1 MSDDITHVK
10 EETLDID
17 EKDFKELGNYLEL
30 KNLTEPLRPIK
41 YLNEFRIALTN
52 PLKIQK
58 KILKEILK
66 KNKDTIYGKEH
77 NFKEI
82 KTIQQYQE
90 NVPIITYENII
101 PYIQRIKDGE
111 ENILTKDKIIFL
123 ATTSGTTSSVKLIP
137 VTKDRIKNFKRE
149 FYLWSMYVLKDHTN
163 VLKGKTLYFA
173 GPYIEGRTKSG
184 LICGSISGYLVAKS
198 PWYIKSKV
206 VVPPKIYNIFDFDKK
221 IRAISICALKSN
233 ITQFAFASPIEAI
246 LFIDFITEHKDELLN
261 ELELNGNI
269 ERSKELKALPEFKPI
284 NIWPNLCLIGCI
296 KSKFNLH
303 YLDTLKDKIGKTD
316 IEIRDP
322 GIYASEGRLSLG
334 LEKDGISGII
344 PAHVTFFEFIE
355 KREDGYDSYPI
366 TIEKLELEKSYE
378 VIITTTEGLYR
389 YNMGDIVKVTGYKN
403 KLPLI
408 QFVDRNN
415 YLNIAGELAHENIL
429 ISIIHKLIEEL
440 NLKVKS
446 FTFLPYAKDTNKK
459 PRYELLIEFLSE
471 QEINDKVAI
480 EIKNKLDLT
489 LKEYISDYRQM
500 REEFGRLD
508 EPVLSIL
515 KPGSYDEFDKRRIS
529 NGGQPKPIHL
539 SKKET
544 FRDNFQIIKSYA

>member
-1 MSDDITHVK
+1 MSEDITHVK

-17 EKDFKELGNYLEL
+17 EKEFKELGNYLEL
-30 KNLTEPLRPIK
+30 KNLTGPLRPIK

-52 PLKIQK
+52 PIKIQK

-66 KNKDTIYGKEH
+66 KNKDTVYGKEH

-82 KTIQQYQE
+82 KTVQQYQE
-90 NVPIITYENII
+90 KVPIINYENII
-101 PYIQRIKDGE
+101 PYIQRIKEGE

-149 FYLWSMYVLKDHTN
+149 FYLWSIYVLKDHTN

-173 GPYIEGRTKSG
+173 GPYIEGRTKAG
-184 LICGSISGYLVAKS
+184 IICGSISGYLVAKS

-206 VVPPKIYNIFDFDKK
+206 VVPPQIYNIFDFDKK
-221 IRAISICALKSN
+221 IRTIAILALKSN

-246 LFIDFITEHKDELLN
+246 LFIDYITEHKDELIK
-261 ELELNGNI
+261 ELANNGEI
-269 ERSKELKALPEFKPI
+269 ERSKELKELSEFKPI

-303 YLDTLKDKIGKTD
+303 YLDTLREKIGKTD

-366 TIEKLELEKSYE
+366 TIEKLEQGKNYE

-389 YNMGDIVKVTGYKN
+389 YNMGDIIKVTGHKN

-429 ISIIHKLIEEL
+429 ISIIHKIVDEL
-440 NLKVKS
+440 RLEVKS
-446 FTFLPYAKDTNKK
+446 FTFLPYAKDTTKK
-459 PRYELLIEFLSE
+459 PRYELLIEFNKT
-471 QEINDKVAI
+471 QKINDEFANKL
-480 EIKNKLDLT
+480 KSKLDLT

-508 EPVLSIL
+508 SPVLSIL
-515 KPGSYDEFDKRRIS
+515 EQGSYDEFDKRRIS

-544 FRDNFQIIKSYA
+544 FRDNFKIIKSYK